1 MQDFLLLIISTI
13 NTYMSNYI
21 LLFLLISVGLWYS
34 FKTKFVQIRC
44 FGEAI
49 RRIIDGLSFQGEKQ
63 KIGVTSFQAFL
74 NALAVQIGTG
84 NIVGA
89 SGAILMG
96 GPGAIFWMWII
107 AFFGM
112 ATSYAETVCALKTRQ
127 IGLDGTIKGGPA
139 YYITAAFKGKL
150 GKFLSSFFA
159 VCAMMAMGFTI
170 NMVQSNS
177 IGFTLNNAFGV
188 PNWITG
194 IILVSICW
202 FIFRGGL
209 VNLASVTE
217 KLVPIMSYIFIGGA
231 IAVII
236 ARIQYLP
243 ETLYMIFYYAFQP
256 QAIIGGTF
264 GEALK
269 IAVTQGVKRGL
280 SSNEAGMGSTP
291 HAHVQANVENPHE
304 QGIVAMIGVFFDT
317 FVVLTLNALVI
328 ISTLYT
334 SDGVL
339 FNGYKGEVTEI
350 INQANLA
357 QVAFASVLDAGLHE
371 GFGSQFIAICLFFFA
386 FSTIL
391 VSYSFGKINVVYLF
405 GEKIINVYIV
415 IALAFIF
422 IGTLASSDFVWEM
435 TDLFFNLMGI
445 PNAIALFALT
455 NVVVDSCA
463 GLKKVYLIKK
473 NTNNDN

>member
-13 NTYMSNYI
+13 NAYMSNYI
-21 LLFLLISVGLWYS
+21 LLFLLISVGLWYT

-49 RRIIDGLSFQGEKQ
+49 HKIIDGLSFKGDKQ
-63 KIGVTSFQAFL
+63 KVGVTSFQAL
-74 NALAVQIGTG
+74 SNALAAQVGTG

-112 ATSYAETVCALKTRQ
+112 ATIYAETVCALKTRK
-127 IGLDGTIKGGPA
+127 IESDGTIKGGPA
-139 YYITAAFKGKL
+139 YYINTAFKNKF
-150 GKFLSSFFA
+150 GKFLSAFFA
-159 VCAMMAMGFTI
+159 ISITIAVGFTG

-177 IGFTLNNAFGV
+177 IGFTLYNAFGI

-194 IILVSICW
+194 VILVSICW

-209 VNLASVTE
+209 SRLSSVTE
-217 KLVPIMSYIFIGGA
+217 KIVPIMSYIFIGGA
-231 IAVII
+231 VAIII

-243 ETLYMIFYYAFQP
+243 DALYMIFYYAFQP

-269 IAVTQGVKRGL
+269 IAVTQGAKRGL
-280 SSNEAGMGSTP
+280 FSNEAGMGSTP
-291 HAHVQANVENPHE
+291 HAHVQANVTNPHE
-304 QGIVAMIGVFFDT
+304 QGIVAMMGVFLDT

-334 SDGVL
+334 SDGIL
-339 FNGYKGEVTEI
+339 ADGYKGAATEI
-350 INQANLA
+350 VNQANLA
-357 QVAFASVLDAGLHE
+357 QVAFSSVLDAGLNE
-371 GFGSQFIAICLFFFA
+371 GFGSQFIAICLFFFG

-391 VSYSFGKINVVYLF
+391 AWHSFGKINIVYLF
-405 GEKIINVYIV
+405 GEKIINVYIA

-422 IGTLASSDFVWEM
+422 VGTIVSSDFVWEM
-435 TDLFFNLMGI
+435 TDLFNNFMVI
-445 PNAIALFALT
+445 PNVIALFALT
-455 NVVVDSCA
+455 NTVVASCS
-463 GLKKVYLIKK
+463 KK
-473 NTNNDN
+473 TN